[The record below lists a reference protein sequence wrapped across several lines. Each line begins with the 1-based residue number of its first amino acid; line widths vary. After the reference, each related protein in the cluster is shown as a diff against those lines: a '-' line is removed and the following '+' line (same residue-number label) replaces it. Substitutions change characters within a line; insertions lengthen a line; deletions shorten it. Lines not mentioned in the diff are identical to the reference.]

1 MGYSYLF
8 MDYPSASMFLNRYR
22 PFSGYISI
30 SSGYVYTISIFYDCL
45 ITLAS
50 DDKKETL
57 TEQVKLNISKL
68 RHLSE
73 SSPMSYLNKVHFLE
87 AEIAAVQG
95 DVSEAIANYE
105 EAISLSKKYGLRNE
119 EAMACER
126 AAMFYLSL
134 NSSSS
139 ASKYLFRAYRCYD
152 DWGAKSKI
160 HQLTKKYPKIFVEMK
175 NSSAINFTGMQLE
188 KESEASVSLM
198 SQSEMS
204 RFTRDDEYCKL
215 KRKSP

>member
-1 MGYSYLF
+1 MAKPLLYDNKINL
-8 MDYPSASMFLNRYR
+8 
-22 PFSGYISI
+22 SGYA
-30 SSGYVYTISIFYDCL
+30 YTISIFYDCL

-73 SSPMSYLNKVHFLE
+73 SAPMSYLNKVHFLE
-87 AEIAAVQG
+87 AEIAVVQG

-105 EAISLSKKYGLRNE
+105 EAISLSKKYGLCNE

-126 AAMFYLSL
+126 AGMFFLSL

-139 ASKYLFRAYRCYD
+139 ACQYLCRAYQCYD
-152 DWGAKSKI
+152 NWGAKAKMD
-160 HQLTKKYPKIFVEMK
+160 QLTKKYPTTFAELKE
-175 NSSAINFTGMQLE
+175 SSAINITGIQLE
-188 KESEASVSLM
+188 KESEESVSLM
-198 SQSEMS
+198 TQSEVS
-204 RFTRDDEYCKL
+204 CLSGDDEYSKL
-215 KRKSP
+215 KRQNLCN